1 MTSNVLSVNAGTKL
15 SGTTVG
21 FAFKTAAETSSSSVS
36 SSEIQLKEGKIENKM
51 SGIIQRTKERRKEGS
66 RRRRDEG
73 TRGRRYKGT
82 QGRSDEETSD
92 EGTKGK
98 RGEERT
104 KSRAEERKYW
114 RIISWTLR
122 ATQAGLNLTL
132 RP

>member
-73 TRGRRYKGT
+73 KKIQRD
-82 QGRSDEETSD
+82 S
-92 EGTKGK
+92 GTK
-98 RGEERT
+98 RRRDE
-104 KSRAEERKYW
+104 
-114 RIISWTLR
+114 
-122 ATQAGLNLTL
+122 
-132 RP
+132 